1 MNKADLIDSVA
12 DATDMSKAE
21 AGRALDAVLNGIA
34 GALSQGDS
42 VALVGFGT
50 FNVRERA
57 ARMGRNP
64 ATGATIQIAASKGV
78 GFKAGK
84 ALKDSPVSYTHLQP
98 TRPY

>member
-64 ATGATIQIAASKGV
+64 ATGATIQIAASKTP

-84 ALKDSPVSYTHLQP
+84 QFKDALN
-98 TRPY
+98 

>member
-64 ATGATIQIAASKGV
+64 ATGATIQIAASKG
-78 GFKAGK
+78 
-84 ALKDSPVSYTHLQP
+84 
-98 TRPY
+98 

>member
-57 ARMGRNP
+57 ARM
-64 ATGATIQIAASKGV
+64 
-78 GFKAGK
+78 
-84 ALKDSPVSYTHLQP
+84 
-98 TRPY
+98 

>member
-78 GFKAGK
+78 GFKAVK
-84 ALKDSPVSYTHLQP
+84 ALKDSL
-98 TRPY
+98 

>member
-1 MNKADLIDSVA
+1 MNKAELIEAVA
-12 DATDMSKAE
+12 DATDTSKAE
-21 AGRALDAVLNGIA
+21 ASRTLDVVLDSIA
-34 GALSQGDS
+34 GALSKGDS

-64 ATGATIQIAASKGV
+64 ATGETIQIAASKGV

-84 ALKDSPVSYTHLQP
+84 SLKDSL
-98 TRPY
+98 

>member
-64 ATGATIQIAASKGV
+64 ATGATIQIAAS
-78 GFKAGK
+78 
-84 ALKDSPVSYTHLQP
+84 LSLIHI
-98 TRPY
+98 

>member
-64 ATGATIQIAASKGV
+64 ATGATIQIAASKCV

-84 ALKDSPVSYTHLQP
+84 ALKDSL
-98 TRPY
+98 

>member
-64 ATGATIQIAASKGV
+64 P
-78 GFKAGK
+78 
-84 ALKDSPVSYTHLQP
+84 PVQQFRLLLQKV
-98 TRPY
+98 

>member
-64 ATGATIQIAASKGV
+64 ATGATIQILS
-78 GFKAGK
+78 
-84 ALKDSPVSYTHLQP
+84 LIHI
-98 TRPY
+98 

>member
-64 ATGATIQIAASKGV
+64 ATGATT
-78 GFKAGK
+78 
-84 ALKDSPVSYTHLQP
+84 VSYTHLTLP
-98 TRPY
+98 TTPYV

>member
-42 VALVGFGT
+42 VAL
-50 FNVRERA
+50 A
-57 ARMGRNP
+57 
-64 ATGATIQIAASKGV
+64 
-78 GFKAGK
+78 
-84 ALKDSPVSYTHLQP
+84 VSYTHLTLP
-98 TRPY
+98 TSDLV

>member
-64 ATGATIQIAASKGV
+64 ATGATIQIAASKE
-78 GFKAGK
+78 
-84 ALKDSPVSYTHLQP
+84 
-98 TRPY
+98 